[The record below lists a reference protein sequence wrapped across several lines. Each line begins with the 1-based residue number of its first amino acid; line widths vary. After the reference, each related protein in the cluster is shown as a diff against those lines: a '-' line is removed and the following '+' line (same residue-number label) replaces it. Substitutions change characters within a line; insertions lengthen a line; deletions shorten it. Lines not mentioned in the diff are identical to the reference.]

1 MNGSNS
7 IETNRMD
14 YNPIS
19 TYRYLL
25 DLSEI
30 NSIHIGGISDVYIS
44 FDDVLWKKEL
54 RSSDLC
60 HTETN
65 MKKTHINTCVK
76 FVHWCIIRCYI
87 TGWLVLWLPFSVPC
101 ALSFALQHSFQLL
114 YNLQA
119 LCRRKW
125 FSVVEC
131 VWLKSLFFVSV
142 FFLLCKHWF
151 GVIIMVFINVYN
163 IHKSNKIVINYL
175 NGI

>member
-44 FDDVLWKKEL
+44 FDDVLWKKRVTVI
-54 RSSDLC
+54 RSMPHRNKYD
-60 HTETN
+60 
-65 MKKTHINTCVK
+65 KKTHINTCVK

-125 FSVVEC
+125 FSVVEWVC
-131 VWLKSLFFVSV
+131 
-142 FFLLCKHWF
+142 
-151 GVIIMVFINVYN
+151 G
-163 IHKSNKIVINYL
+163 
-175 NGI
+175 

>member
-14 YNPIS
+14 YNPIW

-44 FDDVLWKKEL
+44 FDDVLWKKKEL

-65 MKKTHINTCVK
+65 MKKNAHKYMRKICSLMHNTMLYY
-76 FVHWCIIRCYI
+76 WLTGAMI
-87 TGWLVLWLPFSVPC
+87 TVLGSVC
-101 ALSFALQHSFQLL
+101 
-114 YNLQA
+114 
-119 LCRRKW
+119 
-125 FSVVEC
+125 
-131 VWLKSLFFVSV
+131 SV
-142 FFLLCKHWF
+142 FCFTTF
-151 GVIIMVFINVYN
+151 ISIIVQFTSTLSKKMIQCCRVCVC
-163 IHKSNKIVINYL
+163 
-175 NGI
+175 G

>member
-1 MNGSNS
+1 MY
-7 IETNRMD
+7 TFH
-14 YNPIS
+14 S
-19 TYRYLL
+19 TMCY
-25 DLSEI
+25 E
-30 NSIHIGGISDVYIS
+30 
-44 FDDVLWKKEL
+44 KKEL

-65 MKKTHINTCVK
+65 MKKNAHKYMRKICSLMHNTMLYY
-76 FVHWCIIRCYI
+76 WLTGAMII
-87 TGWLVLWLPFSVPC
+87 VLGSVC
-101 ALSFALQHSFQLL
+101 SVFCFTTFISIIVQFTSTLSKKMIQC
-114 YNLQA
+114 
-119 LCRRKW
+119 CRV
-125 FSVVEC
+125 S